1 MGLIHRLAWISL
13 VEGVA
18 ERGHRVVAWWYK
30 RLRVVTVSCHV
41 LRWGWRD

>member
-18 ERGHRVVAWWYK
+18 E
-30 RLRVVTVSCHV
+30 VTE
-41 LRWGWRD
+41 LWLGGTKD